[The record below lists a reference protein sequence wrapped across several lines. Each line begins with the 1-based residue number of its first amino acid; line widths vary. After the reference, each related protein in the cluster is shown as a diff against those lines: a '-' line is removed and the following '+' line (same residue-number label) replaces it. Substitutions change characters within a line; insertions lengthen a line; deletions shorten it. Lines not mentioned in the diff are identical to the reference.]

1 MQTQEYIDGVL
12 AKNRRI
18 VAKTITLI
26 ESSLPSHQDIAKT
39 IVDALLPHTGKAVRI
54 GITGVPGVGKSTYIE
69 SFGLQLVKQ
78 SHRVAVLAVDPSSSK
93 SGGSIMGD
101 KTRMERLSLA
111 QQAFIRPSPSGGTLG
126 GVTRRTRE
134 TMIVCEA
141 AGFDIIIVE
150 TVGVGQSETTV
161 ASMVDFFL
169 VLMLAGAGDGLQG
182 IKKGVL
188 ELADTIAIN
197 KADGNNIEHA
207 RKAKIEY
214 EKALNLL
221 TPSSKIWSPPVLTCS
236 AVTLDGIDEI
246 WQTIL
251 DHRKKLESSGELA
264 DKRRKQALDWMWA
277 LVEEG
282 LIDRFYKN
290 PGVGKSLP
298 NIVKSVEKGITG
310 PTVAAHK
317 LLYLHDLCFSE
328 SDYEG

>member
-1 MQTQEYIDGVL
+1 METQDYIDGVL

-26 ESSLPSHQDIAKT
+26 ESSLSAHQEKAKT
-39 IVDALLPHTGKAVRI
+39 IVDALLPHAGKAVRI

-69 SFGLQLVKQ
+69 SFGLQLVAQ
-78 SHRVAVLAVDPSSSK
+78 GHRVAVLAVDPSSSK

-101 KTRMERLSLA
+101 KTRMEKLSLE

-126 GVTRRTRE
+126 GVARRTRE
-134 TMIVCEA
+134 TIIVCEA
-141 AGFDIIIVE
+141 AGFDVIIVE

-169 VLMLAGAGDGLQG
+169 VLMLAGAGDELQG

-188 ELADTIAIN
+188 ELADAIAIN
-197 KADGNNIEHA
+197 KADGNNIENAKKA
-207 RKAKIEY
+207 RIEY
-214 EKALNLL
+214 KKALNLL
-221 TPSSKIWSPPVLTCS
+221 TPSSKNWSPPVLTCS
-236 AVTLDGIDEI
+236 AVTMDGIDEI

-251 DHRKKLESSGELA
+251 DHRKKTEAAGELA
-264 DKRRKQALDWMWA
+264 EKRSQQALEWMWA

-290 PGVGKSLP
+290 AEIKNSLP
-298 NIVKSVEKGITG
+298 KIIEAVKKRETG
-310 PTVAAHK
+310 PTVAAHQ
-317 LLYLHDLCFSE
+317 LLFLNDQSG
-328 SDYEG
+328 SQSG

>member
-1 MQTQEYIDGVL
+1 MDTQDFIDGVL

-26 ESSLPSHQDIAKT
+26 ESSLPSHQKKAKV
-39 IVDALLPHTGKAVRI
+39 IIDALLPYAGKAVRI

-69 SFGLQLVKQ
+69 SFGMQLVNQ
-78 SHRVAVLAVDPSSSK
+78 GHRVAVLAVDPSSSK

-101 KTRMERLSLA
+101 KTRMERLSLESE
-111 QQAFIRPSPSGGTLG
+111 AFIRPSPSGGTLG
-126 GVTRRTRE
+126 GVARRTRE
-134 TMIVCEA
+134 TIIVCEA
-141 AGFDIIIVE
+141 AGFDVLIVE

-169 VLMLAGAGDGLQG
+169 VLMLAGAGDELQG

-188 ELADTIAIN
+188 ELADAIAIN
-197 KADGNNIEHA
+197 KADGNNVENA
-207 RKAKIEY
+207 KKAKSEY
-214 EKALNLL
+214 EKALGLL
-221 TPSSKIWSPPVLTCS
+221 TPSSKTWYPPVLTCS

-251 DHRKKLESSGELA
+251 DHRKKIEASGELA
-264 DKRRKQALDWMWA
+264 EKRSKQALDWMWA

-282 LIDRFYKN
+282 LVDRFYKN
-290 PGVGKSLP
+290 SKVKKSLP
-298 NIVKSVEKGITG
+298 KIVKSVKNGKTG

-317 LLYLHDLCFSE
+317 LLYLHDQCFSE
-328 SDYEG
+328 SE